1 MSGSATYEMIA
12 QDNVDAVNTHTG
24 KVASKI
30 AWVFLL
36 LAFIN
41 FGIDWWARISIF
53 EDVAGWAC
61 VFAWLFF
68 LAWDWLARDWVIR
81 RQFRQ
86 SEKMRTPIRLSWDDQ
101 AITFDTDLSHA
112 VYPWKDFFRWMGS
125 RTSLLLYRDAAM
137 FFPVPRRAL
146 PDGAFEEMVA
156 ALRAA
161 QVPEKGRFQ
170 SAQSSPMSS

>member
-1 MSGSATYEMIA
+1 MSGNANYEMNA

-24 KVASKI
+24 KIASKV

-36 LAFIN
+36 LAFVN
-41 FGIDWWARISIF
+41 FALDWWAGIPLLA
-53 EDVAGWAC
+53 DVAGWAC
-61 VFAWLFF
+61 IFAWLFF

-86 SEKMRTPIRLSWDDQ
+86 SLKMRTPIRLSWDDR

-112 VYPWKDFFRWMGS
+112 VYPWKDFFAWKGS
-125 RTSLLLYRDAAM
+125 STSLLLYRDAAM

-146 PDGAFEEMVA
+146 PDGAHEEMID

-161 QVPEKGRFQ
+161 YVREKGKLQ
-170 SAQSSPMSS
+170 SAQSRPMSS